1 AAARR
6 AARRRRYA
14 RPAHGSDRAVGGDRD
29 SRGRDGRSERMKILT
44 VCGMGL
50 GTGLLLRMNTE
61 EALKRIGVSD
71 AEVTVADIS
80 TAKGMGASADI
91 VLTSSELAEQL
102 GTVKGRLV
110 TVTNFFDKEE
120 IERKL
125 REALE

>member
-1 AAARR
+1 
-6 AARRRRYA
+6 
-14 RPAHGSDRAVGGDRD
+14 
-29 SRGRDGRSERMKILT
+29 MKILT

-61 EALKRIGVSD
+61 AALKTIGVED
-71 AEVTVADIS
+71 ATVEVADIS

-102 GTVKGRLV
+102 GPVKGTLV
-110 TVTNFFDKEE
+110 TVTNFFDKGE

-125 REALE
+125 REALGR